1 MRILLT
7 LLVAR
12 FNFHELVAK
21 KRISNLLQMS
31 DMLLLDNPC
40 VPACANHHSWLC
52 HAASCSMVPAFVSGM
67 LLFQQGWLCGTVSI
81 QSRKHSHHSQ
91 YRLQLLY
98 ICNAS
103 ALNSLAAALTRLA
116 AVSSLLRTYCYTVA
130 HNPSHKQLMQ
140 YHTKQCSTQYTG

>member
-1 MRILLT
+1 M
-7 LLVAR
+7 
-12 FNFHELVAK
+12 
-21 KRISNLLQMS
+21 
-31 DMLLLDNPC
+31 
-40 VPACANHHSWLC
+40 VPAC
-52 HAASCSMVPAFVSGM
+52 VSGV

-81 QSRKHSHHSQ
+81 PSRKHSHHSQ

-130 HNPSHKQLMQ
+130 TPPISYTTHAISHQTMQ
-140 YHTKQCSTQYTG
+140 YLSCHAHYSPHCTHSPSPSPCTPFTQHQSPLLASTQPTCPMHSIAVMNACLATHLHSSPH